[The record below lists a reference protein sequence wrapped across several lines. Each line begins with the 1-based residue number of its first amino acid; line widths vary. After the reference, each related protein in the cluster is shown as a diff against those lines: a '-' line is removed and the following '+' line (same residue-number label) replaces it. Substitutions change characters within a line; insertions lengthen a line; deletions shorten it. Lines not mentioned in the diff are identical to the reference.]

1 VIFSWLGFLV
11 NIAVAGGFVLV
22 CALRAKRI
30 GGIGPWLVASIGVI
44 DALLLLVFR
53 VHALMGRDPT
63 ASFADIE
70 RNMLVLEG
78 FDMLFTMLS
87 AVLALV
93 GFALM
98 MPKTIRRG

>member
-11 NIAVAGGFVLV
+11 NMTCAGGFVLV

-30 GGIGPWLVASIGVI
+30 GGVGPWLVASIGAI
-44 DALLLLVFR
+44 DALLILMFR
-53 VHALMGRDPT
+53 IHSLMGRDPT
-63 ASFADIE
+63 ASFMDFE
-70 RNMLVLEG
+70 RNMLLLES

-87 AVLALV
+87 AILALV

-98 MPKTIRRG
+98 MPKTQRA